1 MREPIEF
8 FSITI
13 TCIHEKMTI
22 LPEFRLWDKN
32 PDQSYENSIRFK
44 KRTGYLINR
53 TISKRA
59 KQHF

>member
-22 LPEFRLWDKN
+22 LPEFRLY

-44 KRTGYLINR
+44 KRTGYLIKSDNFQK
-53 TISKRA
+53 S
-59 KQHF
+59 